1 MHAWHLVW
9 RAAIMELNKSL
20 TKYCRSLSI
29 GSPGRSAQKKIGVP
43 LWLVLD
49 TVPLPFALHLFHVFA
64 SLTILDRHLRDIKAW
79 CILRHP
85 TFFPKTL
92 WIAASVSR
100 LVHSMTFQAF
110 QPGYWLSTRSLFVRS
125 WKPGAKALTM
135 GEGLRCLFLAYV
147 VQYLQLLKSVPKME
161 VTHSQLI

>member
-1 MHAWHLVW
+1 M
-9 RAAIMELNKSL
+9 
-20 TKYCRSLSI
+20 
-29 GSPGRSAQKKIGVP
+29 
-43 LWLVLD
+43 LD

-110 QPGYWLSTRSLFVRS
+110 QPGYWLSLGAYLLDPGSR
-125 WKPGAKALTM
+125 GAKH
-135 GEGLRCLFLAYV
+135 
-147 VQYLQLLKSVPKME
+147 LQWVKDCGACF
-161 VTHSQLI
+161 